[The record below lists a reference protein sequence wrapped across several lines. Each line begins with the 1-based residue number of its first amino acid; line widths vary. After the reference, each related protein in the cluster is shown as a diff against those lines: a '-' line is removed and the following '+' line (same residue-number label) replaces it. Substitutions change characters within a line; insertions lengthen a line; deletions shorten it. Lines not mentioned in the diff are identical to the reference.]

1 MIKTTVKRDSRARG
15 SGRESDAS
23 TRSTDLLRELAL
35 QFPDVEDAT
44 TLRGVAFKARG
55 RLLACAAIHE
65 SAEPDSIV
73 IRIHAEQRARLMAA
87 YPDALYLPAHYAK
100 HPAVLIRLARLDR
113 DSLRDI
119 LGAAWLFVTEKAIAR
134 KSSGSRRKRRP
145 KGRS

>member
-1 MIKTTVKRDSRARG
+1 MIKTTVKRKSRARASRRG
-15 SGRESDAS
+15 SDAS
-23 TRSTDLLRELAL
+23 TRSIGVLREIAL

-44 TLRGVAFKARG
+44 TERGVAFKARG

-65 SAEPDSIV
+65 SAEPSSLV
-73 IRIHAEQRARLMAA
+73 VRIGADQRARLMAA

-100 HPAVLIRLARLDR
+100 HPAVLARLARLDR

-119 LGAAWLFVTEKAIAR
+119 LGAAWLFVTEKAVTR
-134 KSSGSRRKRRP
+134 KSSGSRRKRRS